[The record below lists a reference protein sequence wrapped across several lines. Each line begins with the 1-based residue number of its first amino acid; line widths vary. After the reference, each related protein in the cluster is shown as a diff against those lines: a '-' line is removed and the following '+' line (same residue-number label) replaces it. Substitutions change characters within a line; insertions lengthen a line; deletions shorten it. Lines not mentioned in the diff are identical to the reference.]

1 MGSRVQGAGGGSRGR
16 ALLSGCSLPV
26 LLAGSLSSPRLQ
38 PLSLVVFP
46 CPHPPPRPLLLQ
58 LRVRP
63 TQVLS
68 ETPLQS
74 GQHTEAAEVWLMLQ
88 ARI

>member
-16 ALLSGCSLPV
+16 ALLFGCSLPV
-26 LLAGSLSSPRLQ
+26 LLAGSLSPPPQ

-46 CPHPPPRPLLLQ
+46 RPHPPPRPLLLQ

-63 TQVLS
+63 MQVLS

-74 GQHTEAAEVWLMLQ
+74 GQHTETAEVWLMLQ